1 MTVVAGVLLD
11 HVHHDPPQAELTS
24 MSSYRI
30 SVTPDHL
37 VGRVQSATQFVAMA
51 SLPLAPI
58 LAGGLLALL
67 GGPTAVLLAGV
78 LCGLTAII
86 PTCARSIRA
95 VPSRRTGRPRSRPRP
110 RPFASSR
117 TLLPPPDARSRP

>member
-1 MTVVAGVLLD
+1 MLLVNPAGN
-11 HVHHDPPQAELTS
+11 AG

-67 GGPTAVLLAGV
+67 GGPRQLLVAGV
-78 LCGLTAII
+78 LCGLIAII

-95 VPSRRTGRPRSRPRP
+95 VPKPADWPTTAARARARSPPRGRCRRRLTLGSRP
-110 RPFASSR
+110 
-117 TLLPPPDARSRP
+117 